1 MTQQDSHIPIKRW
14 QIWGMTIATGVSVL
28 LFGVPGAIQVA
39 KTGILGISDNRQV
52 KSEELR
58 TDLAELSA
66 VTKGIITETKG
77 VAAKVEEVSDKTI
90 EHSVLIN
97 RSLQDIQDIQMR
109 LGALE
114 RQVSE
119 IEARQK

>member
-1 MTQQDSHIPIKRW
+1 M
-14 QIWGMTIATGVSVL
+14 V
-28 LFGVPGAIQVA
+28 VPGAIQVA